1 MITRHRKDPFLQRIA
16 SERVHSKEREVWVGR
31 GEGKEEWSKGQFQG
45 EIGFG
50 GEGQEEWSKG
60 QFLPALVLAPAP
72 SRILSKDHRG
82 IWSESPEAA
91 SKERGFLGAPDI
103 RRTPTPTDSAAP
115 FNSLALR
122 TQSAS
127 AKGTS
132 APCKLFPEAPR
143 TPDPHKNLP
152 APPGPKQAGILFGL
166 SGLPGISTNASSL
179 LAPGGGTKRPRPIG
193 SDAKHVSG
201 AH

>member
-1 MITRHRKDPFLQRIA
+1 MLIRK
-16 SERVHSKEREVWVGR
+16 K

-82 IWSESPEAA
+82 IWSESPVAA
-91 SKERGFLGAPDI
+91 SEERGFLGAPDI

-115 FNSLALR
+115 FNALDPR

-127 AKGTS
+127 ATGTT
-132 APCKLFPEAPR
+132 APCKLSPDAPR
-143 TPDPHKNLP
+143 RPYPHKNLP
-152 APPGPKQAGILFGL
+152 APPGPKQPGSL
-166 SGLPGISTNASSL
+166 SGHPGLPASPPMP
-179 LAPGGGTKRPRPIG
+179 ARY
-193 SDAKHVSG
+193 
-201 AH
+201 